1 MSGNKMKL
9 KVVRIFDKAKLN
21 KELKNQILQCHSRC
35 EFMFDFGIGP
45 HCVTSSLLIR
55 GHYFF
60 LSLIKNLFL
69 PFYRVGE
76 QPAWT
81 VRSLT
86 RLNGAAMLTKKSA
99 WNGSYCRPSKVHFF
113 SEDKVKKI

>member
-55 GHYFF
+55 GH
-60 LSLIKNLFL
+60 
-69 PFYRVGE
+69 
-76 QPAWT
+76 
-81 VRSLT
+81 
-86 RLNGAAMLTKKSA
+86 
-99 WNGSYCRPSKVHFF
+99 
-113 SEDKVKKI
+113 